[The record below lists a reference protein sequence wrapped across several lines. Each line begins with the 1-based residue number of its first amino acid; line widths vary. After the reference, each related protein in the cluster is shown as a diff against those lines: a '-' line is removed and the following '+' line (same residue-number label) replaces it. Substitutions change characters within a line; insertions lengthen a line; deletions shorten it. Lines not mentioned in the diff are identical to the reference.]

1 MIRQIGEFT
10 MVRALSVA
18 ICGIGVLLIGGC
30 SVSGSAPG
38 SGAAVVPAAG
48 APVSA
53 AVLPTG
59 AALGGILGGAVGA
72 QLDEADRQSAYD
84 AQVAALDAGERR
96 TWRGAHGAFGYVEPG
111 PGVDGA
117 QGFCR
122 PYAQTIYIGGRPQR
136 GHGLGCRQPDG
147 AWRMAS

>member
-1 MIRQIGEFT
+1 MN
-10 MVRALSVA
+10 RALSIA
-18 ICGIGVLLIGGC
+18 ICGLGVLLIGGC
-30 SVSGSAPG
+30 SGGGSLLG
-38 SGAAVVPAAG
+38 SGAATAPTATEPAAP
-48 APVSA
+48 AP
-53 AVLPTG
+53 LPTG

-72 QLDEADRQSAYD
+72 QLDEADRQAAYD
-84 AQVAALDAGERR
+84 AQVAALDAGQRR

-111 PGVDGA
+111 PGADSA

-122 PYAQTIYIGGRPQR
+122 SYAQTIYIAGRPQR

>member
-1 MIRQIGEFT
+1 MK
-10 MVRALSVA
+10 RASLIV
-18 ICGIGVLLIGGC
+18 ICGIGVVLIGGC
-30 SVSGSAPG
+30 SGGGFTLG
-38 SGAAVVPAAG
+38 SGAAPAPTASQPVA
-48 APVSA
+48 APQ
-53 AVLPTG
+53 LPTG

-72 QLDEADRQSAYD
+72 QLDEADRQAAYD

-111 PGVDGA
+111 PGADSA

-122 PYAQTIYIGGRPQR
+122 SYAQTIYIAGRPQR
-136 GHGLGCRQPDG
+136 GHGLGCRQSDG